1 MLGSPSK
8 KLETIVG
15 KDSEFRGEIAV
26 TGTVRV
32 DGSLEGDVRA
42 DWVVVGETGRIK
54 GNVRSRGTVTGGR
67 IEGNIDASEIT
78 ELKPGS
84 NVRGEIRTV
93 KLVISEGAVFDG
105 ISRMSTGERGAEA
118 RDTGD
123 DGDVIFIKSS
133 PHAP

>member
-15 KDSEFRGEIAV
+15 KDSEFRGEISVA
-26 TGTVRV
+26 GTVRV

-54 GNVRSRGTVTGGR
+54 GNIRSRGTVTGGK

-84 NVRGEIRTV
+84 RVCGEVRTV
-93 KLVISEGAVFDG
+93 KLVVSEGAVFDG
-105 ISRMSTGERGAEA
+105 VSRMSAEECATGE
-118 RDTGD
+118 
-123 DGDVIFIKSS
+123 DGDVVFIKSS
-133 PHAP
+133 PHAT